1 MRPYHHLEY
10 VPLAGV
16 TGVRTIIVMAELEPL
31 VWNSLFSQTHTYKVM
46 FSTQSKR
53 KTAIPQSGWVGVS
66 PHELYAAESRRIFTP
81 LFPECNPF
89 NVRNNRDTF
98 LEVGEKLWLR
108 RVYGVL
114 MAFSLGNRA
123 LAIFCFLLGISH
135 WYNSPLK
142 CVCQGVF
149 LKVMS
154 GESILRPDSKLFCC
168 FLIKTIKYCVYLDV
182 FARNT
187 RFCWK
192 KQNFGFYENR
202 SENRAQDVFFSSKVN
217 VFRVCGTRK
226 QCFHFFEKHGI
237 TLLCCIQNSKII

>member
-1 MRPYHHLEY
+1 MPSESTPSSPEA
-10 VPLAGV
+10 VSSPGICPLSRCYRCQDNYSDGGA
-16 TGVRTIIVMAELEPL
+16 
-31 VWNSLFSQTHTYKVM
+31 W
-46 FSTQSKR
+46 
-53 KTAIPQSGWVGVS
+53 TACLKLAVFTNAHIQGDVFHPVEEENGDPTVGVS

-108 RVYGVL
+108 QVYGVL

-168 FLIKTIKYCVYLDV
+168 FLIKTIKYCVCLDV
-182 FARNT
+182 FAVE
-187 RFCWK
+187 C
-192 KQNFGFYENR
+192 
-202 SENRAQDVFFSSKVN
+202 
-217 VFRVCGTRK
+217 
-226 QCFHFFEKHGI
+226 
-237 TLLCCIQNSKII
+237 

>member
-1 MRPYHHLEY
+1 MLGVFLSLQIGCVSNKTCFLVQFVGNAHAIELIHLC
-10 VPLAGV
+10 
-16 TGVRTIIVMAELEPL
+16 T
-31 VWNSLFSQTHTYKVM
+31 LFSQTHTYKVM

-108 RVYGVL
+108 QVYGVL
-114 MAFSLGNRA
+114 ITFSLGNRA

-142 CVCQGVF
+142 CVCQGGF
-149 LKVMS
+149 LESNVWRKHFATRQQAVLLFFNKNYKILCIFGCFCEEHKVLLKKHK
-154 GESILRPDSKLFCC
+154 IL
-168 FLIKTIKYCVYLDV
+168 FL
-182 FARNT
+182 
-187 RFCWK
+187 WK
-192 KQNFGFYENR
+192 
-202 SENRAQDVFFSSKVN
+202 
-217 VFRVCGTRK
+217 
-226 QCFHFFEKHGI
+226 
-237 TLLCCIQNSKII
+237 